1 MKNLYLLLI
10 LAITLGCTQSNE
22 EKLKHIS
29 GYWEIASIEN
39 PNAQVKEFS
48 MSQNIDFFEVNADGK
63 GVRKKVQPNVVGEFT
78 TSQSSENINVVYK
91 DDLLLLEYA
100 TPMDTWQETVKKA
113 TTDELVLINED
124 GLIYTYRKYTP
135 LALD

>member
-1 MKNLYLLLI
+1 
-10 LAITLGCTQSNE
+10 
-22 EKLKHIS
+22 
-29 GYWEIASIEN
+29 
-39 PNAQVKEFS
+39 
-48 MSQNIDFFEVNADGK
+48 VNADGT
-63 GVRKKVQPNVVGEFT
+63 GIRKKVQPNVVGEFT

-100 TPMDTWQETVKKA
+100 TAMDTWQETVKKA

>member
-22 EKLKHIS
+22 EKLSHIS

-39 PNAQVKEFS
+39 PSGQVKEFS

-63 GVRKKVQPNVVGEFT
+63 GVRKKVQPNVVGEFI
-78 TSQSSENINVVYK
+78 TSQSSENINVIYK

>member
-1 MKNLYLLLI
+1 MKNLYLLFI
-10 LAITLGCTQSNE
+10 LVITLGCTQTNE
-22 EKLKHIS
+22 EKLSHIS

-39 PNAQVKEFS
+39 QAGQVKEFS
-48 MSQNIDFFEVNADGK
+48 MSQNIDFFEINKEGQ

-78 TSQSSENINVVYK
+78 TSQSSENINAVYK

-113 TTDELVLINED
+113 TTDELVLINKD
-124 GLIYTYRKYTP
+124 GLIYTYRKYKP
-135 LALD
+135 LALN

>member
-1 MKNLYLLLI
+1 MKNLYLLFI
-10 LAITLGCTQSNE
+10 LVITLGCTQTNE
-22 EKLKHIS
+22 EKLSHIS

-39 PNAQVKEFS
+39 QAGQVKEFS
-48 MSQNIDFFEVNADGK
+48 MSQNIDFFEINKEGQ

-113 TTDELVLINED
+113 TTDELVLINKD
-124 GLIYTYRKYTP
+124 KLIYTYRKYKP
-135 LALD
+135 LALN

>member
-22 EKLKHIS
+22 EKLSHIS

-39 PNAQVKEFS
+39 PAGQVKEFS

-100 TPMDTWQETVKKA
+100 TAMDTWQETVKKA